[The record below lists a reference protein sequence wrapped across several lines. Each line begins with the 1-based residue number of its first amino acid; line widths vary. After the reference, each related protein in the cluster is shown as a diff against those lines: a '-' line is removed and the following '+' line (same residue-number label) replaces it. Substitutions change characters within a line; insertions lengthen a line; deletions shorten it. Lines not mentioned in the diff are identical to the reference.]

1 MVDTRDSRA
10 TSPQPS
16 PSSRVRVG
24 RLGIAFFLSQWGF
37 SITTTAGGALTQQLS
52 SVIGGEDKVLIYSI
66 VGTVGALVA
75 ALSAIVFGTV
85 SDRMQRRWHTRMPLI
100 LAAAVLAAIS
110 FSTIST
116 AQGAVGIIVGWALFQ
131 LFLNASLGSITAL
144 MPDHVMSEVL
154 GRVSAASGLGVLL
167 GQAIGGV
174 AGGAFLEQARLGFLV
189 IPWVFPVG
197 VLVFF
202 LLMRRVPRI
211 GQQVPAVAT
220 IDSATGVIGVP
231 KHRWMIGDS
240 TFWWVFV
247 GRALFI
253 LGLFMATGYI
263 VFIST
268 DYLGLSTAETG
279 RLAGLATVLFAGAA
293 AVMIVIAGPLSDRV
307 KRRKPFIAGA
317 SVLLAVA
324 ALPMVVSPSQGA
336 LYLFMG
342 LGGAA
347 FGAYI
352 AVDQA
357 LMVDALPTTGSHARD
372 LGILGAATTLPGV
385 IAPAI
390 AGAVVTLS
398 GYTGLFVG
406 VAVVA
411 VLGAVAMLGVRRLH

>member
-1 MVDTRDSRA
+1 MVDTRDNQATKSPTA
-10 TSPQPS
+10 TSS
-16 PSSRVRVG
+16 GARVG

-37 SITTTAGGALTQQLS
+37 SITTTAGGTLTQQLS
-52 SVIGGEDKVLIYSI
+52 SVIGGDDKVLIYSI

-85 SDRMQRRWHTRMPLI
+85 SDAMQRRWKTRMPLI
-100 LAAAVLAAIS
+100 LIGAALAAIS
-110 FSTIST
+110 FASISA

-131 LFLNASLGSITAL
+131 LFLNASLGSIAAL
-144 MPDHVMSEVL
+144 MPDHVLSEVL

-174 AGGAFLEQARLGFLV
+174 AGGAFLENARLGFLV

-202 LLMRRVPRI
+202 FLMRRVPRI
-211 GQQVPAVAT
+211 GHQIPAVAK

-231 KHRWMIGDS
+231 RHRWMIGDS

-268 DYLGLSTAETG
+268 DYLELSTADTG
-279 RLAGLATVLFAGAA
+279 RLAGLAVVLFAAAA
-293 AVMIVIAGPLSDRV
+293 AVMIIIAGPLSDRV

-317 SVLLAVA
+317 SILLAVA
-324 ALPMVVSPSQGA
+324 AVPMVVSPSEGA

-390 AGAVVTLS
+390 AGVIVTFA
-398 GYTGLFVG
+398 GYSGLFVG
-406 VAVVA
+406 VGVVA
-411 VLGAVAMLGVRRLH
+411 LLGAFAMLGVRRLR